1 MLALLVAGVSDV
13 WAVTKTSVVTASRI
27 GSASVTWNGTQKD
40 VWTITITGG
49 QTNQAVT
56 NDYAQIGSRNYP
68 SISANFST
76 SGIPGTITSIVVD
89 CAAYNGNATI
99 SATVGGSSFG
109 TQNQSVPRWNN
120 NTGGNV
126 TFSGNASG
134 AISITMTNGTS
145 GQRAMYIKSI
155 TITYDVNVVTWNDG
169 VLEYSTEFIK
179 SSSETVYLTDNQVAV
194 RLYCP
199 KEKTVT
205 DLEMYYADNASGI
218 KNWNGDAL
226 SITSTTT
233 ASDDDYDDVG
243 ETATYEYVGV
253 GSTNLSN
260 SQRAANYFGGQ
271 PMPEQSGRLGDSGY
285 DYAFYFNRTHEIA
298 YSDVENVV
306 IPVKVTNPDTNE
318 EYTVVA
324 IQKWGFC
331 YSENE
336 SRTRK
341 MCQNASWSTG
351 GVTQFTG
358 TEYTEYG
365 NINNHSNDYIKSVTF
380 AEGTQVKYIGD
391 YAFMSCHKL
400 ETITI
405 PRSVIELGQGL
416 FECDYALEEVKFQ
429 LNADNTV
436 NFPTIREYTFWFC
449 TGLKKLEVPEGVT
462 EIGLKALMYNK
473 SLTSLTLPNTL
484 TKVGAHFVCVAQSL
498 EMLIMPASL
507 THIDGACFHGCENLR
522 TVYMLGYADDLK
534 GAEGQNATFGANGF
548 ECSGHV
554 NHCTFYVP
562 QAYLSQYQSHSVWD
576 DIDEDGS
583 VTNNHYGNWLKA
595 IPAHTRDFTGGQWVT
610 AIFPNKVENYK
621 NTFGSKSKVALM
633 TGAHS
638 INEDPYRYHL
648 TFTLQDFTDIP
659 QDIPYLFY
667 PENTVTGF
675 VLYVDADM
683 MDADGR
689 MTRLTQ
695 KYYRTVTADNTHSEG
710 KNAAV
715 QMIGEYN
722 DTWEMVPGDFFF
734 ANSANTGYS
743 EKVEGAVGNFYK
755 VTSASSIRSC
765 RCLWKIFIDGVVE
778 DSAGA
783 KLGMMSF
790 DDDNTTAIDKVE
802 KPVEIV
808 IDAIYDVNGRK
819 LDLDYNELSKGLYII
834 NGKKI
839 MKK

>member
-1 MLALLVAGVSDV
+1 MRKIKLFMMLALLVAGVSGAWGEREWVDN
-13 WAVTKTSVVTASRI
+13 AHT
-27 GSASVTWNGTQKD
+27 TWYDTELGLQ
-40 VWTITITGG
+40 
-49 QTNQAVT
+49 
-56 NDYAQIGSRNYP
+56 
-68 SISANFST
+68 FST
-76 SGIPGTITSIVVD
+76 
-89 CAAYNGNATI
+89 
-99 SATVGGSSFG
+99 
-109 TQNQSVPRWNN
+109 
-120 NTGGNV
+120 
-126 TFSGNASG
+126 TF
-134 AISITMTNGTS
+134 
-145 GQRAMYIKSI
+145 
-155 TITYDVNVVTWNDG
+155 V
-169 VLEYSTEFIK
+169 K
-179 SSSETVYLTDNQVAV
+179 SSSETINLTNNQVAV
-194 RLYCP
+194 RIYCP
-199 KEKTVT
+199 QKTTVT
-205 DLEMYYADNASGI
+205 DMEKYYATSYDNV
-218 KNWNGDAL
+218 KNWKKESLTVGRNHP
-226 SITSTTT
+226 TTT

-243 ETATYEYVGV
+243 TSATYRYLGTSYQTLANNY
-253 GSTNLSN
+253 GYGDYMPDN
-260 SQRAANYFGGQ
+260 SGMAKTGERAYYF
-271 PMPEQSGRLGDSGY
+271 E
-285 DYAFYFNRTHEIA
+285 RTHQIA
-298 YSDVENVV
+298 YSDQAEYV
-306 IPVKVTNPDTNE
+306 IPVKATDPNGT

-324 IQKWGFC
+324 VQKWGFC
-331 YSENE
+331 YSLNH
-336 SRTRK
+336 SRTRTL
-341 MCQNASWSTG
+341 CEEIGWSTG
-351 GVTQFTG
+351 GKTQFG
-358 TEYTEYG
+358 SGYTEYG
-365 NINNHSNDYIKSVTF
+365 NVNDHSNDYLEKITF

-400 ETITI
+400 EKIEI

-416 FECDYALEEVKFQ
+416 FECDYALTEVKFQ

-436 NFPTIREYTFWFC
+436 NFDTIREFTFWFC
-449 TGLKKLEVPEGVT
+449 TALPKLEIPEGVT
-462 EIGLKALMYNK
+462 EIGQKALMYNK

-507 THIDGACFHGCENLR
+507 KTIDGACFHGCENLK
-522 TVYMLGYADDLK
+522 TVYMLGYANDLK
-534 GAEGQNATFGANGF
+534 AAEGNNNTFGANTF

-562 QAYLSQYQSHSVWD
+562 QNYLSQYQSHSVWSQ
-576 DIDEDGS
+576 INENGS
-583 VTNNHYGNWLKA
+583 ETRNHYGNYLKA

-610 AIFPNKVENYK
+610 AIFPNPVVNYK

-659 QDIPYLFY
+659 QDIPYLFC
-667 PENTVTGF
+667 PENTVTGY

-683 MDADGR
+683 VDDEGR

>member
-1 MLALLVAGVSDV
+1 MRKIKLFMMLALLVVGVSGAWGERV
-13 WAVTKTSVVTASRI
+13 WVDDAHT
-27 GSASVTWNGTQKD
+27 TWYDTELGLQ
-40 VWTITITGG
+40 
-49 QTNQAVT
+49 
-56 NDYAQIGSRNYP
+56 
-68 SISANFST
+68 FST
-76 SGIPGTITSIVVD
+76 
-89 CAAYNGNATI
+89 
-99 SATVGGSSFG
+99 
-109 TQNQSVPRWNN
+109 
-120 NTGGNV
+120 
-126 TFSGNASG
+126 TF
-134 AISITMTNGTS
+134 
-145 GQRAMYIKSI
+145 
-155 TITYDVNVVTWNDG
+155 V
-169 VLEYSTEFIK
+169 K
-179 SSSETVYLTDNQVAV
+179 SSSQTINLTNNQVAV
-194 RLYCP
+194 RIYCP
-199 KEKTVT
+199 QTKTVT
-205 DLEMYYADNASGI
+205 DMEKYYAYPNENVY
-218 KNWNGDAL
+218 NWNNERLTIGSRNNAHPT
-226 SITSTTT
+226 TS

-243 ETATYEYVGV
+243 NTATYRYL
-253 GSTNLSN
+253 GSSN
-260 SQRAANYFGGQ
+260 EDGYGDY
-271 PMPEQSGRLGDSGY
+271 MPDQSGLAKTQGTGWNQRTQI
-285 DYAFYFNRTHEIA
+285 AYFFERTHQIA
-298 YSDVENVV
+298 YSEKTDYV
-306 IPVKVTNPDTNE
+306 IPVTATAPDGTD
-318 EYTVVA
+318 YTVVA

-336 SRTRK
+336 SRTRQY
-341 MCQNASWSTG
+341 CQSSSWSNTG
-351 GVTQFTG
+351 KTTFGSS
-358 TEYTEYG
+358 YTEYG
-365 NINNHSNDYIKSVTF
+365 NVNDHSNDYIESVTF
-380 AEGTQVKYIGD
+380 ADGSQVKYIGD
-391 YAFMSCHKL
+391 YAFMSCHNIT
-400 ETITI
+400 TITI

-416 FECDYALEEVKFQ
+416 FECDYGLEEVKFQ

-449 TGLKKLEVPEGVT
+449 TGLKKLEVPAGVT

-484 TKVGAHFVCVAQSL
+484 TRVGAHFVCVAQSL

-507 THIDGACFHGCENLR
+507 TYIDGACFHGCENLK
-522 TVYMLGYADDLK
+522 TVYMLGYARDLQ
-534 GAEGQNATFGANGF
+534 AEDGGGNSTFSANGF

-562 QAYLSQYQSHSVWD
+562 QAYLSQYQSHTVWRQ
-576 DIDEDGS
+576 INENGS
-583 VTNNHYGNWLKA
+583 VGNQNNPHYANYLKA
-595 IPAHTRDFTGGQWVT
+595 IPAHTRDFVGGQWVT

-659 QDIPYLFY
+659 KDIPYLFC
-667 PENTVTGF
+667 PENTVTGY

-683 MDADGR
+683 MDANGR